1 MDISSFIQH
10 YGYIAVLLG
19 CILEGE
25 TAAVLGGMA
34 ANTGLELPK
43 LYLMAFTG
51 AWLCDS
57 ILFLV
62 GHYYGPTILK
72 HLSKYQDRID
82 KIERIIH
89 KHDMLAIIGL
99 RFLYGLRTIGPMS
112 IGIAGVNSVRF
123 IICNAVGSAL
133 WSAIFVTIG
142 YSAGKIFEE
151 QLHKI
156 GTNLLPILIIAVFVF
171 SIFFIIRILIS
182 KYTRR
187 SHKTNKSA
195 LERK

>member
-1 MDISSFIQH
+1 MDLSSFIQH
-10 YGYIAVLLG
+10 YGYIAILLG

-34 ANTGLELPK
+34 ANTGLELPTI
-43 LYLMAFTG
+43 YLMAFAG

-62 GHYYGPTILK
+62 GHYYGPAILK
-72 HLSKYQDRID
+72 RLTKYQDRID

-99 RFLYGLRTIGPMS
+99 RFLYGMRTIGPMS
-112 IGIAGVNSVRF
+112 IGIAGINSIRF

-142 YSAGKIFEE
+142 YSAGRIFEE
-151 QLHKI
+151 QLHKL
-156 GTNLLPILIIAVFVF
+156 GTNLLPILIIAILVF
-171 SIFFIIRILIS
+171 SIFFLIRIFIS
-182 KYTRR
+182 KYARR
-187 SHKTNKSA
+187 TKKSNKH
-195 LERK
+195 L